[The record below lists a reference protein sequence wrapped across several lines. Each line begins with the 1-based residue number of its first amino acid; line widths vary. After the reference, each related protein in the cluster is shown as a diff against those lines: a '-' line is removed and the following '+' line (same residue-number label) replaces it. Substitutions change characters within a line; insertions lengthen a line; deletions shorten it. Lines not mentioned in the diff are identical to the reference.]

1 MFLKEVGFLR
11 SRSYIHGIIKVMR
24 YIVKVV
30 KNGEIED
37 IYFTND
43 HSSAMAIKNT
53 AKQIYD
59 QVWICDC
66 LIEIMVG

>member
-1 MFLKEVGFLR
+1 
-11 SRSYIHGIIKVMR
+11 MR